1 MLDKRQIRTLNKKY
15 LNHDFPTD
23 VITFNYTKTSGD
35 IAISLDAV
43 KENAKIYNTEPKDE
57 LLLYIIH
64 GILHLLGYEDN
75 TRKSKER
82 MFKKQTEIFD
92 LCSG

>member
-1 MLDKRQIRTLNKKY
+1 MIGKRQIRALNKKY

-43 KENAKIYNTEPKDE
+43 KENAKIYNTKAKDE

-64 GILHLLGYEDN
+64 GILHIIGYEDN
-75 TRKSKER
+75 TQKNKEK
-82 MFKKQTEIFD
+82 MFKKQQKIFNKII
-92 LCSG
+92 